1 MTEEPENLT
10 LIILRR
16 IETRMTSMEEKLD
29 RMCDDL
35 RDVKVRLSSMDENM
49 AVVQRRLDRLD
60 DRLDRV
66 ERRLGLIEAPH

>member
-1 MTEEPENLT
+1 MADEPENLT

-16 IETRMTSMEEKLD
+16 IEMRMTNMEEKLD
-29 RMCDDL
+29 RMGDDL

-66 ERRLGLIEAPH
+66 ERRLGLIETPH